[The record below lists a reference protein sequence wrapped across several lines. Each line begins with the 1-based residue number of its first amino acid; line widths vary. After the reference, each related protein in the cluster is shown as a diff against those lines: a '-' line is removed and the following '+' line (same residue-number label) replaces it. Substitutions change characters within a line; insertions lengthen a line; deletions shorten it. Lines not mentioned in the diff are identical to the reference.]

1 MALILDGTTGFN
13 LPLGAEI
20 GVGTNAPGGNG
31 LHVDHTAG
39 ATLRLTR
46 LGTST
51 SHYVQLE
58 TDGAHGTLSSTGDL
72 FLNADGA
79 DIKLKDGSTE
89 FGVFYNISSN
99 FGIASQVQDKDIIFQ
114 ANDGGSTITTM
125 TIKGDG
131 GNVGI
136 GQTNPTYK
144 FEVSGTGDT
153 VQYIANA
160 NPSGTQGRTL
170 VIRDNYASA
179 SQDSKISFAATSS
192 PGNDVYLGKR
202 TTSNAGFFH
211 LTNSGGTEH
220 MTVNMANGNV
230 GIGATTPQCGLNIFG
245 ESTSNWADSDAMYN
259 KDHPAFLKI
268 TNGQETVGVES
279 GIVMRSKTSGAGV
292 WSMYAKQTANYLA
305 DLHFRGRNAGNTSA
319 VRLTLKSDGKIG
331 IGTQTPYN
339 NLHVFQTANSGNN
352 YNQGTLQVGGT
363 SGTLGFAMN
372 YSALGSGRA
381 NIVAQNPSGG
391 TNNRISLGFGA
402 VQSYGEPADRVL
414 TIDQGHFVHH
424 TPSTAVRFMPMISP
438 QSVTRHGAYPT
449 HPGGDSVGTNQTNAT
464 QIGFAHVYQ
473 RNWSGGRYIHMKTNI
488 PCSGS
493 NYGMI
498 MVYAKGYRY
507 SPGGSIDSSWGFHN
521 WGGAIYSLDQRNYA
535 TTFAV
540 NCYATSDNYCVLV
553 GDNQSSGSS
562 TYTGFRLDF
571 MYSNTNYSAH
581 TETANGESHYLIAT
595 SLSSSTSG
603 VY

>member
-1 MALILDGTTGFN
+1 
-13 LPLGAEI
+13 
-20 GVGTNAPGGNG
+20 
-31 LHVDHTAG
+31 
-39 ATLRLTR
+39 
-46 LGTST
+46 
-51 SHYVQLE
+51 
-58 TDGAHGTLSSTGDL
+58 
-72 FLNADGA
+72 
-79 DIKLKDGSTE
+79 
-89 FGVFYNISSN
+89 
-99 FGIASQVQDKDIIFQ
+99 
-114 ANDGGSTITTM
+114 
-125 TIKGDG
+125 
-131 GNVGI
+131 
-136 GQTNPTYK
+136 
-144 FEVSGTGDT
+144 
-153 VQYIANA
+153 
-160 NPSGTQGRTL
+160 
-170 VIRDNYASA
+170 
-179 SQDSKISFAATSS
+179 
-192 PGNDVYLGKR
+192 
-202 TTSNAGFFH
+202 
-211 LTNSGGTEH
+211 
-220 MTVNMANGNV
+220 
-230 GIGATTPQCGLNIFG
+230 
-245 ESTSNWADSDAMYN
+245 
-259 KDHPAFLKI
+259 
-268 TNGQETVGVES
+268 
-279 GIVMRSKTSGAGV
+279 
-292 WSMYAKQTANYLA
+292 
-305 DLHFRGRNAGNTSA
+305 
-319 VRLTLKSDGKIG
+319 
-331 IGTQTPYN
+331 
-339 NLHVFQTANSGNN
+339 
-352 YNQGTLQVGGT
+352 
-363 SGTLGFAMN
+363 MN